1 MSELTIARLRAG
13 YGKLRVLHGIDL
25 NVAPGER
32 VGLVGVNGHGKSTLL
47 RSIVGLVGWRE
58 GEIAVG
64 GVSIMRMPTY
74 KLARS
79 GVVLIPQGDSLFPGL
94 TVLENLELGAFFRPR
109 WRVRKQRRDRV
120 LQLFPSLATR
130 LGQRAGTLS
139 GGEQRMLSVGRGLMT
154 SADIYLV
161 DEPSLG
167 LAPGL
172 GKGLLDAL
180 TAYDFGAGSL
190 VLAEQNRSLIQGKV
204 DRIVQIHH
212 GSVAGVDED
221 AISSPAD

>member
-25 NVAPGER
+25 NVASGER
-32 VGLVGVNGHGKSTLL
+32 VGLVGLNGHGKSTLL

-64 GVSIMRMPTY
+64 GVSIMRTATY
-74 KLARS
+74 ELARS

-94 TVLENLELGAFFRPR
+94 TVLENLELGAFYRPR
-109 WRVRKQRRDRV
+109 WRVRKKRRDRV
-120 LQLFPSLATR
+120 LQLFPSLAAR

-139 GGEQRMLSVGRGLMT
+139 GGERRMLSVGRGLMT

-190 VLAEQNRSLIQGKV
+190 VLAEQNRSLIQGRV

-212 GSVAGVDED
+212 GGVAGVDKD
-221 AISSPAD
+221 AVSRAG